1 MFLFCFSF
9 VNMHTLVSLEVLVCN
24 FFWVL
29 IIPKYEQ
36 EGPGPR
42 AAKGVRNYAEDIES
56 GRDGKRRRGEGKE
69 KLPKRGPKATN
80 SQPGPSEAL
89 DGAAAR
95 AVSWRGGNLTK
106 KEANSFIKAVR
117 YKHLILQLTWTY
129 VLSSPNL

>member
-1 MFLFCFSF
+1 VF
-9 VNMHTLVSLEVLVCN
+9 VCN
-24 FFWVL
+24 LLWVL
-29 IIPKYEQ
+29 IIPKYVQ

-69 KLPKRGPKATN
+69 KIPKRGPKATN
-80 SQPGPSEAL
+80 SHAGPSEAL

-117 YKHLILQLTWTY
+117 YKHLILPLNWTY
-129 VLSSPNL
+129 LLSSPLCITLSLSVRCKQ